1 MQLHHPHRLDGGQ
14 RSNPLFA
21 EAKGWHGIR
30 RFRLRRLKKVNIEA
44 LRIAPGENIKRLL
57 DFGGLRQKTLGHRQ
71 QPYTRRAHLLRSGA
85 LGSIVRTALG
95 GQRRHFS
102 TR

>member
-1 MQLHHPHRLDGGQ
+1 
-14 RSNPLFA
+14 
-21 EAKGWHGIR
+21 
-30 RFRLRRLKKVNIEA
+30 VNIEA

-102 TR
+102 THWNVFGMLYHLDFRPNPTCERRASGRKLALEIGSTRG